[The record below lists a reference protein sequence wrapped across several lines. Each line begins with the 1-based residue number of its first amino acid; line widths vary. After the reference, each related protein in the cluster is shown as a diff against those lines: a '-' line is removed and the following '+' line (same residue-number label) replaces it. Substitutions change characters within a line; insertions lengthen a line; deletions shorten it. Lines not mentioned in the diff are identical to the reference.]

1 MSTRMT
7 IRIEGEFLMA
17 QPPKFNMNELLKK
30 AQELQ
35 KNLEE
40 QKEKLKAETTTISV
54 GGNAVVVT
62 VDGEKNLKSIK
73 IDPDL
78 VADGDVSVIEDLI
91 VSAINSANAEID
103 KKIES
108 QMSAMAGPALNA
120 LPGLGNLFGK

>member
-1 MSTRMT
+1 
-7 IRIEGEFLMA
+7 MA

-35 KNLEE
+35 KNIEE
-40 QKEKLKAETTTISV
+40 QKAKLKAETTTVSV

-62 VDGEKNLKSIK
+62 VDGEKTVKSIK

-78 VADGDVSVIEDLI
+78 VADGDVTVIEDLI

-103 KKIES
+103 KKVEA
-108 QMSAMAGPALNA
+108 QMSAMAGPALNMM
-120 LPGLGNLFGK
+120 PGLFGK

>member
-1 MSTRMT
+1 
-7 IRIEGEFLMA
+7 MA
-17 QPPKFNMNELLKK
+17 QTPKFNMNDLLKK

-35 KNLEE
+35 KNLEA
-40 QKEKLKAETTTISV
+40 QKAKLKAETTTVSV

-62 VDGEKNLKSIK
+62 VDGEKVVKELK

-78 VADGDVSVIEDLI
+78 VTDGDVTVIEDLV

-120 LPGLGNLFGK
+120 LPGLFGK

>member
-1 MSTRMT
+1 
-7 IRIEGEFLMA
+7 MA

-40 QKEKLKAETTTISV
+40 QKAKLKAETTTVSV

-62 VDGEKNLKSIK
+62 VDGEKIVKELK

-78 VADGDVSVIEDLI
+78 VADGDVSVIEDLV

-103 KKIES
+103 KKIEA

-120 LPGLGNLFGK
+120 LPGLGNIFGK

>member
-1 MSTRMT
+1 
-7 IRIEGEFLMA
+7 MA

-30 AQELQ
+30 AQEIQ

-40 QKEKLKAETTTISV
+40 QKEKLKAETTTVSV

-62 VDGEKNLKSIK
+62 VDGEKNVKSIK

-78 VADGDVSVIEDLI
+78 IADGDVSVIEDLI

-103 KKIES
+103 KKVEA

-120 LPGLGNLFGK
+120 LPGLSNIFGK

>member
-1 MSTRMT
+1 
-7 IRIEGEFLMA
+7 MA

-40 QKEKLKAETTTISV
+40 QKAKLKAETTTVSV

-62 VDGEKNLKSIK
+62 IDGEKVVKELK

-78 VADGDVSVIEDLI
+78 VADGDVSVIEDLV
-91 VSAINSANAEID
+91 VSAINSANAQVD
-103 KKIES
+103 KKIEA
-108 QMSAMAGPALNA
+108 QMNTMAGPALNA
-120 LPGLGNLFGK
+120 LPGLGNIFGK

>member
-1 MSTRMT
+1 
-7 IRIEGEFLMA
+7 MA

-40 QKEKLKAETTTISV
+40 QKAKLKAETTTVSV

-62 VDGEKNLKSIK
+62 VDGEKVVKELK

-78 VADGDVSVIEDLI
+78 VADGDVSVIEDLV
-91 VSAINSANAEID
+91 VSAINSANAQID
-103 KKIES
+103 KKIEA
-108 QMSAMAGPALNA
+108 QMSSMAGPALNA
-120 LPGLGNLFGK
+120 LPGLGNIFGK